1 MLTRRKAIAMLP
13 VTDVA
18 RARRFYEE
26 QLGLRPKTTLPS
38 GEILYE
44 TGGSTLEIYPRA
56 EPLRAD
62 HTPVSFEVEDIE
74 AEVGELRR
82 HGIYFEHDEVPEAR
96 EQEGL
101 YELGEERCAWVRDP
115 DGNILCVHEGR

>member
-1 MLTRRKAIAMLP
+1 MLTRRRATTMLP

-26 QLGLRPKTTLPS
+26 QLGLRPKTTLPN

-44 TGGSTLEIYPRA
+44 TDGSTLALYPRP
-56 EPLRAD
+56 EPARSE
-62 HTPVSFEVEDIE
+62 HTQVSFEVEDIE
-74 AEVGELRR
+74 GEVRDLRH
-82 HGIYFEHDEVPEAR
+82 HGVHFEHYEMPEAR
-96 EQEGL
+96 EHEGI
-101 YELGEERCAWVRDP
+101 YEFGKERCAWMRDP